1 MVVFNFENSDTLSAR
16 VNELTRNGFDES
28 FKAMDNYV
36 IALFSKTTYLPDELR
51 IIEIFRFDGMTDPD
65 DETILFAI
73 IANDGT
79 KGTLVMSYSA
89 ENDQN
94 LDLIKEIPYRK

>member
-16 VNELTRNGFDES
+16 VNELTQNGFHES
-28 FKAMDNYV
+28 FKALDDYV
-36 IALFSKTTYLPDELR
+36 IALFSKNTYLPLDLR
-51 IIEIFRFDGMTDPD
+51 IVEIYRFDGMTDPD

-94 LDLIKEIPYRK
+94 LELIREIPYRK